1 MAKLDLAFQLTAN
14 ANGMAAGVAQADR
27 ELSKV
32 GASAKATSAEFRQA
46 AKITSEMRT
55 PTEKYADT
63 VSRLDGMLQKGL
75 LTQEVYGRAV
85 SKAEAEMKAA
95 TSSMDDLA
103 KSASMAERIVNG
115 L

>member
-14 ANGMAAGVAQADR
+14 ASGMAAGVAQADR

-46 AKITSEMRT
+46 AKITQELRT

-63 VSRLDGMLQKGL
+63 IGKLNAMLQKGL
-75 LTQEVYGRAV
+75 LAIF
-85 SKAEAEMKAA
+85 S
-95 TSSMDDLA
+95 
-103 KSASMAERIVNG
+103 
-115 L
+115 